1 MKFKTLLVGLLT
13 SLALGSLVACGQ
25 NNESKP
31 NGSNDASSEA
41 PIELPEEYDLLK
53 FWAGNP
59 GEECYRVIEKENSTV
74 INYEDVAGEESGGWE
89 YVSRSF
95 LYDAASIKGFTAYKK
110 ISFTGK
116 LKVDAGSNIVMVKV
130 QGKGGE
136 FEKRFEFAAEEKTY
150 EFALNFISDW
160 AQTETLLFFVNRM
173 TKDSGTGSITLSK
186 MVLSKEEVNPLYDI
200 APGMPSV
207 PQAHTVYHGEESLQ
221 VMYRWGYDNTQ
232 LITTTEENGAFKFT
246 WGDPVKT
253 ERWAYVSALVKD
265 SDDFSLMDS
274 EFTRIYFAFTGTAG
288 RTALFKFQTKDNS
301 KNVEKSVALT
311 GQRQELEIDI
321 SAVLAVGAT
330 EYMVGIFPDQD
341 KTGPECVG
349 ELVLTNCVLDKQ
361 ALSINANVADYNT
374 IYIDYFDKYD
384 ACYEVEKIANGNKI
398 KFNKNPGG
406 DGDHYQ
412 SLQATFTLPEESWD
426 IKNFTRVSGIFTSTV
441 DIKVMVKAYNN
452 NAGESGV
459 IELKANVPQ
468 EISYEVD
475 SEICDAKASMVLFV
489 AMGSFYAP
497 LSGELTIVDLRLT
510 WPTTNL
516 EKDNKI
522 YITNAGVIDN
532 CYTVT
537 PQEDGKGMKVVYNKN
552 AGQQYAGMQIF
563 TSARNHS
570 QYKHVHIE
578 AVCDADCHIIFKPG
592 DVNANEG
599 KYALQAGVE
608 LVIDFDF
615 NTPINA
621 KDVKSYLMIGTEQNE
636 LSGTITFSVFYLS

>member
-1 MKFKTLLVGLLT
+1 MKFKALLVGLLA
-13 SLALGSLVACGQ
+13 SLTLGSLVACGNQ
-25 NNESKP
+25 NNEPKP
-31 NGSNDASSEA
+31 SDVSSEA
-41 PIELPEEYDLLK
+41 PAELPAEYDLLK

-59 GEECYRVIEKENSTV
+59 GEECYRVVEKEDSTV

-95 LYDAASIKGFTAYKK
+95 LYDAANIKDFGVYKK

-116 LKVDAGSNIVMVKV
+116 LRVDAGSNIVMVKV

-150 EFALNFISDW
+150 EFGLNFISDW
-160 AQTETLLFFVNRM
+160 SQTETLLFFVNRL

-207 PQAHTVYHGEESLQ
+207 PQAHTVYHGEESLR

-232 LITTTEENGAFKFT
+232 LIKTVEDNGSFKFS
-246 WGDPVKT
+246 WGDPEKT
-253 ERWAYVSALVKD
+253 EKWAYVSALVKD
-265 SDDFSLMDS
+265 SDDFTLTDS
-274 EFTRIYFAFTGTAG
+274 GFVRIYFAFTGTAG
-288 RTALFKFQTKDNS
+288 RTALFKFQTKDNA

-321 SAVLAVGAT
+321 SAVLAFGAT
-330 EYMVGIFPDQD
+330 EYLVAIFPDQD
-341 KTGPECVG
+341 KTGADCVG
-349 ELVLTNCVLDKQ
+349 ELVLTDCVLDKQ

-398 KFNKNPGG
+398 KFKKDPGG

-412 SLQATFTLPEESWD
+412 SLQATFTLPEANWD

-441 DIKVMVKAYNN
+441 DIKIMVKAYNN

-459 IELKANVPQ
+459 IELKANEPKEV
-468 EISYEVD
+468 SYEVD
-475 SEICDAKASMVLFV
+475 SSICDAKASMILFV
-489 AMGSFYAP
+489 AMGGFYAP
-497 LSGELTIVDLRLT
+497 LSGELTVVDLRLT

-516 EKDNKI
+516 EKDNRI
-522 YITNAGVIDN
+522 YITNAGVIDS

-537 PQEDGKGMKVVYNKN
+537 PLEDGQGMEVAYNKT
-552 AGQQYAGMQIF
+552 ADQQYAGMQIF
-563 TSARNHS
+563 TSARNHA
-570 QYKHVHIE
+570 QYKRVHIE
-578 AVCDADCHIIFKPG
+578 VVSSADCHFIFKPG
-592 DVNANEG
+592 DVNTNEA
-599 KYALQAGVE
+599 KYALLKGVSQ
-608 LVIDFDF
+608 VIDFNFD
-615 NTPINA
+615 TPIDA
-621 KDVKSYLMIGTEQNE
+621 KFVKSYLMIGTEQNE
-636 LSGTITFSVFYLS
+636 LRGTITFSAFYLS